1 MMRRVFRYVSLRNA
15 ACAIALWVAPLFIVS
30 PEAYAEETRGGWYVS
45 GSGGVE
51 FVADA
56 IFKSTSG
63 VDVRKGEVSFKPGPR
78 LSGALGYGWNNFR
91 VEGEISWRRFK
102 TDSLRYNHFTVQGNP
117 LPGPVIDAIN
127 PTVRVDG
134 TGSMWV
140 LMANAWYDFDTG
152 TNWTPYI
159 GGGLGMLNVDFE
171 VEVALTIPSLPP
183 LTSQPI
189 SRVTGGKDDDWVFAW
204 QVGAGIGYRLSD
216 TVVIQLG
223 YRFLDSSTIQ
233 FEWANGTK
241 IDDPHAHDHGVE
253 VGIRYRF

>member
-1 MMRRVFRYVSLRNA
+1 MMRKVFRYASLRNA

-117 LPGPVIDAIN
+117 LPGPLVDSIN
-127 PTVRVDG
+127 NDSVKEDG
-134 TGSMWV
+134 TANLMT
-140 LMANAWYDFDTG
+140 LMAKVWYDF
-152 TNWTPYI
+152 
-159 GGGLGMLNVDFE
+159 E
-171 VEVALTIPSLPP
+171 
-183 LTSQPI
+183 
-189 SRVTGGKDDDWVFAW
+189 TGGKWFPY
-204 QVGAGIGYRLSD
+204 VGGGVGWKYHDPSRRFGTRSVWYRPR
-216 TVVIQLG
+216 V
-223 YRFLDSSTIQ
+223 
-233 FEWANGTK
+233 
-241 IDDPHAHDHGVE
+241 
-253 VGIRYRF
+253 